1 MAMSMRKLLLGT
13 TALVGAGVLSVAAPS
28 AAGAAE
34 VLPGGALDVTISGFI
49 RFRAH
54 SGDLDAQRGNPDQ
67 GQGLDFSNDTEAH
80 VIVRG
85 KHDATGI
92 EYGGTIEF
100 EAETDRETNTDE
112 TWVFVR
118 GGFGEL
124 RFGDEDGATDASSVG
139 AYTIAAGTGGIDGSV
154 IDVVDITAIRPFNSD
169 DSTKIRYYTPSFGGF
184 QVGVSYTPNV
194 DSNGGDL
201 VPDTDAIDV
210 GDMVEAAA
218 VYEGAFGGFG
228 IQASLTG
235 FYGDVKNESNL
246 GGDDAQGY
254 YAGLATEVFGFKV
267 AGGWGHDEVGDGE
280 RDYYNVGLGY
290 GIGPVN
296 VSVNYGDV
304 YDNEDNFLGSS
315 SESQNLVFSADTA
328 LMPGLVLAG
337 DFALFDNNRDDD
349 IEGVDDDGYVWVV
362 RLGLAF

>member
-1 MAMSMRKLLLGT
+1 MRTLLLGT
-13 TALVGAGVLSVAAPS
+13 TALASAGALSVMMPG

-34 VLPGGALDVTISGFI
+34 VLPGGALNVTISGFI
-49 RFRAH
+49 RWRAH
-54 SGDLDAQRGNPDQ
+54 SGDLDNQQGNPDQ
-67 GQGLDFSNDTEAH
+67 GTGLDFSNDTEAH

-85 KHDATGI
+85 KHDATGM

-100 EAETDRETNTDE
+100 EADTNRNDNTDE

-154 IDVVDITAIRPFNSD
+154 IDAVDITAIRPFNSD
-169 DSTKIRYYTPSFGGF
+169 DATKVRYYTPSFGGF

-194 DSNGGDL
+194 GDNGASL
-201 VPDTDAIDV
+201 VPDTSAIDV

-235 FYGDVKNESNL
+235 FYGDVKNESDVDGL

-254 YAGLATEVFGFKV
+254 YGGLATEVFGFKV
-267 AGGWGHDEVGDGE
+267 AGGWGHDEVGSGE
-280 RDYYNVGLGY
+280 RDYYNVGVGY

-296 VSVNYGDV
+296 LSVNYGDV
-304 YDNEDNFLGSS
+304 YNNDDDFLGSS

-337 DFALFDNNRDDD
+337 DFSLFDNNRDDD

-362 RLGLAF
+362 RVGLAF